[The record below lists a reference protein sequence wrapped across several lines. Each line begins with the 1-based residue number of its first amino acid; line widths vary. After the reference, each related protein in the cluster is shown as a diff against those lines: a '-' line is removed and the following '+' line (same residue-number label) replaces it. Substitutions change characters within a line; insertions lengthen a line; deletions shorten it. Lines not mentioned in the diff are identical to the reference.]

1 MIKLKIKC
9 NQIKKY
15 ANIQLK
21 DVLKKEFRSKLKLED
36 RKIHTYIENDN
47 LQMEMII
54 EDYSNYVKTIIRNS
68 YINLSNEDVEEVVI
82 DVFLTL
88 WRNQDKLD
96 INKSMSSYI
105 SGVTKNLIKYKYRQS
120 KENLNIEEYEE
131 NLVEVSNMEVILSH
145 NEKRNIITE
154 ELKKVKKEDSEIF
167 IEYYYD
173 DRSVKEISKI
183 FNMSESKIKSK
194 LFRVRKRLKT
204 ALKKRGYSSNEQ

>member
-194 LFRVRKRLKT
+194 LFRVRKRLKK
-204 ALKKRGYSSNEQ
+204 ALKKEMD

>member
-120 KENLNIEEYEE
+120 KENLNIKEYEE

-194 LFRVRKRLKT
+194 LFRVRKRLKK
-204 ALKKRGYSSNEQ
+204 ALKKRGYSSNE

>member
-1 MIKLKIKC
+1 MIKLKIKS

-194 LFRVRKRLKT
+194 LFRVRKRLKK
-204 ALKKRGYSSNEQ
+204 ALKKRGYSSNE

>member
-96 INKSMSSYI
+96 INKSMSLYI

-194 LFRVRKRLKT
+194 LFRVRKRLKK
-204 ALKKRGYSSNEQ
+204 ALKKRGYSSNE

>member
-131 NLVEVSNMEVILSH
+131 NLSFKYGSH
-145 NEKRNIITE
+145 IIT
-154 ELKKVKKEDSEIF
+154 
-167 IEYYYD
+167 
-173 DRSVKEISKI
+173 
-183 FNMSESKIKSK
+183 
-194 LFRVRKRLKT
+194 
-204 ALKKRGYSSNEQ
+204 Q

>member
-47 LQMEMII
+47 LQMKMII

-194 LFRVRKRLKT
+194 LFRVRKRLKK
-204 ALKKRGYSSNEQ
+204 ALKKRGYSSNE

>member
-105 SGVTKNLIKYKYRQS
+105 
-120 KENLNIEEYEE
+120 E

-194 LFRVRKRLKT
+194 LFRVRKRLKK
-204 ALKKRGYSSNEQ
+204 ALKKRGYSSNE

>member
-88 WRNQDKLD
+88 WRNQDK
-96 INKSMSSYI
+96 
-105 SGVTKNLIKYKYRQS
+105 
-120 KENLNIEEYEE
+120 
-131 NLVEVSNMEVILSH
+131 
-145 NEKRNIITE
+145 
-154 ELKKVKKEDSEIF
+154 
-167 IEYYYD
+167 
-173 DRSVKEISKI
+173 
-183 FNMSESKIKSK
+183 
-194 LFRVRKRLKT
+194 
-204 ALKKRGYSSNEQ
+204 